1 MAWIFLRESKTMPQL
16 TERMMMKKLRRG
28 LACLAAAALGVTALS
43 PLGVSEAEQPG
54 MYVAQETADSI
65 TYAYNRTNSDYDYL
79 TLNQNKF
86 YTWDV
91 RDTNYYTVVLE
102 DGTSLSAAD
111 MPENVSLLAENLS
124 CGGGYNGNL
133 WDTKLDGMEL
143 TYQEIQQTEKIVT
156 VESDTWAAV
165 EKLFRVPGVKMI
177 YRMEGVYT
185 LKPEIS
191 YREAGKEHFG
201 LYVDAD
207 TELLAEDIMAAV
219 PSVTSVSEKNAITNY
234 TGMGTGETYTKY
246 SYDVA
251 VDWDANIENKPAA
264 LLDLVKQFGKVD
276 GVQYALPE
284 VTYIEIYVSSPDE
297 IPSDLEEPDAGEA
310 TASRETTAAED
321 AVVGDLNQDG
331 SLDVTDAVLLG
342 KAAAG
347 AVELSA
353 AQKSSAD
360 VNHDGTVDSSDTVK
374 LMQFLVR
381 LVDTL

>member
-1 MAWIFLRESKTMPQL
+1 MNGMDFLWESKTMPQL
-16 TERMMMKKLRRG
+16 TERMMMMKKLRRG

-43 PLGVSEAEQPG
+43 PLGVSAAEQPG

-65 TYAYNRTNSDYDYL
+65 TYAYNRANSDYDYL

-246 SYDVA
+246 SYDGA

-284 VTYIEIYVSSPDE
+284 VTYIEIYVSSPDDFILYPVE
-297 IPSDLEEPDAGEA
+297 
-310 TASRETTAAED
+310 ETTAAED

-331 SLDVTDAVLLG
+331 SLDVTDAVLLC

>member
-1 MAWIFLRESKTMPQL
+1 
-16 TERMMMKKLRRG
+16 
-28 LACLAAAALGVTALS
+28 
-43 PLGVSEAEQPG
+43 
-54 MYVAQETADSI
+54 
-65 TYAYNRTNSDYDYL
+65 
-79 TLNQNKF
+79 
-86 YTWDV
+86 
-91 RDTNYYTVVLE
+91 
-102 DGTSLSAAD
+102 
-111 MPENVSLLAENLS
+111 
-124 CGGGYNGNL
+124 
-133 WDTKLDGMEL
+133 MEL

-284 VTYIEIYVSSPDE
+284 VTYIEIYVSSPDDFILYPVE
-297 IPSDLEEPDAGEA
+297 
-310 TASRETTAAED
+310 ETTAAED

>member
-1 MAWIFLRESKTMPQL
+1 MY
-16 TERMMMKKLRRG
+16 
-28 LACLAAAALGVTALS
+28 GVTF
-43 PLGVSEAEQPG
+43 
-54 MYVAQETADSI
+54 
-65 TYAYNRTNSDYDYL
+65 SDVVL
-79 TLNQNKF
+79 KNKANVQQQLN
-86 YTWDV
+86 TWDV

-284 VTYIEIYVSSPDE
+284 VTYIEIYVSSPDDFILYPVE
-297 IPSDLEEPDAGEA
+297 
-310 TASRETTAAED
+310 ETTAAED

-374 LMQFLVR
+374 LM
-381 LVDTL
+381 